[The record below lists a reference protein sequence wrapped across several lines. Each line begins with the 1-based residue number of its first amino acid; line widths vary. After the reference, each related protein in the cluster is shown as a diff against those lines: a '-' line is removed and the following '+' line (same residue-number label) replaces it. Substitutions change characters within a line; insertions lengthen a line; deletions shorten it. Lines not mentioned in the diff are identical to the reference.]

1 VTPEVTCSHRDIGI
15 GVTLADTHHC
25 DDRCVQIRYAVRL
38 ISCAFMPRGDQLTRQ
53 WKLVRLLSGKLG
65 RSLAQLRAE
74 LGVSKRT
81 VQRDIGDLERA
92 GFPVVSE
99 TRHETIYW
107 HFIEGFCA
115 ESPVSLTLTELMALY
130 YSRGLLRPLQ
140 GSDIYDSLESAMQK
154 IGATLPAESHRFM
167 RDLEGAIA
175 VSTFGWKDYSHSRE
189 IIDKL
194 TKALLHRYTVC
205 LEHTAVGYDEPVSR
219 DVDPY
224 KLWYVNN
231 GLYLVGRDHR
241 SEELRVFAVER
252 ITSVSLTNRR
262 FQIPSSFN
270 FDKFSES
277 AFGMI
282 WGEAQEVEIR
292 FSKQQAPYIRERMWH
307 PSQSVTTERT
317 GRVVLHLRVADLGE
331 VKRWLIGF
339 GADALVL
346 KPSSLRR
353 EIAAECARVARATG

>member
-1 VTPEVTCSHRDIGI
+1 
-15 GVTLADTHHC
+15 
-25 DDRCVQIRYAVRL
+25 
-38 ISCAFMPRGDQLTRQ
+38 
-53 WKLVRLLSGKLG
+53 
-65 RSLAQLRAE
+65 
-74 LGVSKRT
+74 
-81 VQRDIGDLERA
+81 
-92 GFPVVSE
+92 
-99 TRHETIYW
+99 
-107 HFIEGFCA
+107 
-115 ESPVSLTLTELMALY
+115 MALY
-130 YSRGLLRPLQ
+130 YSRGLLSPSSRERHLRLPR
-140 GSDIYDSLESAMQK
+140 IRKQK

-205 LEHTAVGYDEPVSR
+205 LEHTTVGYDEPVSR

-231 GLYLVGRDHR
+231 GLYLVGCDHR
-241 SEELRVFAVER
+241 SEDLRIFAVER

-282 WGEAQEVEIR
+282 GGEAQEVEIR
-292 FSKQQAPYIRERMWH
+292 FSKQQAPYIRERIWH
-307 PSQSVTTERT
+307 PSQSVATERN
-317 GRVVLHLRVADLGE
+317 GRIVLRLKVADLGE

-339 GADALVL
+339 GAEALVL

-353 EIAAECARVARATG
+353 EIAAECARIIRRRG